1 MNNGCFIYEDTFVHL
16 LNLIFYLIQNHLKPE
31 NIKNTMYTP
40 NLLDHV
46 IVLKIEKNP
55 EIISKIIASMGSF
68 TFRSIY
74 YVFLSDVDNKELII
88 YYLLLNGVKYKEKV
102 LYHRNLKC
110 VQKTINISRYVLH
123 EVHKYKGFLRFKEL
137 ENHILYAEIEPEND
151 ILFMVSHHFQRR
163 LKNEYWIIKDVK
175 RKIVSIYDKKKY
187 YLVSEENFSLE
198 TTKLSQKEIEMEELW
213 KTFYKTIG
221 IKERKNDRCRMNFMP
236 KKYWKYM
243 VEMEDIL

>member
-16 LNLIFYLIQNHLKPE
+16 LNLVFYLIQNHLKPE

-88 YYLLLNGVKYKEKV
+88 YY
-102 LYHRNLKC
+102 
-110 VQKTINISRYVLH
+110 
-123 EVHKYKGFLRFKEL
+123 
-137 ENHILYAEIEPEND
+137 
-151 ILFMVSHHFQRR
+151 
-163 LKNEYWIIKDVK
+163 
-175 RKIVSIYDKKKY
+175 
-187 YLVSEENFSLE
+187 
-198 TTKLSQKEIEMEELW
+198 
-213 KTFYKTIG
+213 
-221 IKERKNDRCRMNFMP
+221 
-236 KKYWKYM
+236 
-243 VEMEDIL
+243 